1 MPIFS
6 KQIIQSGSIEIELDI
21 SVENY
26 AGLKIDWRFSSKQI
40 MQSKVQKNCAK
51 AHLMNVT

>member
-26 AGLKIDWRFSSKQI
+26 AGLKID
-40 MQSKVQKNCAK
+40 
-51 AHLMNVT
+51 